1 MQIRESVIGYAA
13 KSKIRECATLSVIE
27 AELVAVTNCIQDML
41 YIRNVIE
48 SIGLKSKNF
57 YESGS

>member
-13 KSKIRECATLSVIE
+13 KSKMQECATLSVIE
-27 AELVAVTNCIQDML
+27 SVAVTNCIQDML